1 MILLTLTYLCR
12 RFHVW
17 ERLNS
22 LVLITKTP
30 VMAMVKVYT
39 IPANSFPVN
48 NRNFR

>member
-12 RFHVW
+12 RFRVF

-30 VMAMVKVYT
+30 VMSKVYV
-39 IPANSFPVN
+39 IPSNAYPIKS
-48 NRNFR
+48 RRDY